1 MRSWCRFFPI
11 LGTLKFVL
19 FSSNL
24 SNLMAAGHSEA
35 RRPERVNRLGRKTE
49 MERSLDLPQGCD
61 SAARQVLDRVSRIH
75 SSLGVIFPRRFF
87 SFFHALSSVYSL
99 FVCLSR
105 FLVILVF
112 SAERVASIARV
123 NSARRRNN
131 NFGGSVSCGTRTRTI
146 QRRSKLEAG
155 KRATDN
161 SKLQKTKPSN
171 ARHCPGPGFATRGA
185 SSTTPATRPSAHKQS
200 ASGQWRA
207 ARATRP
213 TRPAQMRTRE
223 LSSCSTESSLPPPL
237 DLPSARRPTMTHARP

>member
-1 MRSWCRFFPI
+1 MIQQRGRFWTASLEFTHRS
-11 LGTLKFVL
+11 
-19 FSSNL
+19 
-24 SNLMAAGHSEA
+24 A
-35 RRPERVNRLGRKTE
+35 
-49 MERSLDLPQGCD
+49 
-61 SAARQVLDRVSRIH
+61 
-75 SSLGVIFPRRFF
+75 
-87 SFFHALSSVYSL
+87 SFFRAAFSL
-99 FVCLSR
+99 FFMLFLLFTLCLFVSLE

-223 LSSCSTESSLPPPL
+223 LSSCSTESSLPPPF
-237 DLPSARRPTMTHARP
+237 DLLSARRPTMTHARP